1 MTVSCGGQFY
11 LHGHRSRNRFRSNCR
26 ALLKVRVSRSDWS
39 TSKTMSRISRW
50 GTSPL
55 LGDDRRDVI
64 VGFRTTDAS
73 WASARRRTPDS
84 RISVCRSE
92 EHTSELQSLM
102 PISYAVLR
110 LTKINSQITNTYS
123 ATCLTTSYTRN
134 YQPSKH

>member
-55 LGDDRRDVI
+55 LGEDRRDVI
-64 VGFRTTDAS
+64 VGFRTTD
-73 WASARRRTPDS
+73 
-84 RISVCRSE
+84 RSE
-92 EHTSELQSLM
+92 EHTFELQSLQSN
-102 PISYAVLR
+102 SYAVFCLKQTDTIHKAHHTR
-110 LTKINSQITNTYS
+110 TISNT
-123 ATCLTTSYTRN
+123 
-134 YQPSKH
+134 